1 MTVYPVNLRFTYYV
15 ESREKRSFYSV
26 KVRLK
31 KRIHFKIVAIFV
43 CILLSDS
50 LLMHK
55 ITSILKKLQV
65 NCAQGPFSIL
75 VFG

>member
-31 KRIHFKIVAIFV
+31 GVHSRKVTKISKLIVDT
-43 CILLSDS
+43 ILFWS
-50 LLMHK
+50 
-55 ITSILKKLQV
+55 
-65 NCAQGPFSIL
+65 
-75 VFG
+75 